1 MRLDALGLTAYGH
14 FTDATLSLPPPSSGA
29 PDLHI
34 VFGPNEA
41 GKSTLLAAWLDLL
54 FGFPNQTPYDFLHEK
69 RALRVQA
76 QLRDVS
82 GNAYALARIKGNVNT
97 LLDAATDQ
105 PVAPSVLASLLGGL
119 DRSSYTT
126 MFSLDDAT
134 LVKGGD
140 SILASEGDLGQLLFQ
155 ATAGLA
161 ELGERLR
168 DLRAQ
173 SDEWFRPRARKTQLH
188 AYRDRLKQLTEDRK
202 AVDLQVSA
210 WRKLCDDAQ
219 TADQTYQRALNARAQ
234 TQTLHDAL
242 ARDLAAL
249 PMLARLHREEAAL
262 STLPAPAPLPAEWV
276 ANLPEWQREH
286 TSLAALIPQAEA
298 ALADAE
304 HALDGLQADSAAL
317 RHVPDLDRLQARF
330 GVIDQQQDD
339 LPKRQ
344 SQRDN
349 LQAAIAQA
357 IADLG
362 LDGNH
367 HGDQNAAP
375 LAAPLRDALAT
386 LIEQD
391 SDLSRRAQ
399 LATQELAQ
407 ASDALVEIS
416 GADPAAQPDEA
427 RFQAQQNLQALLPEL
442 RAKDPLR
449 AHADATSAWNT
460 AQVAC
465 EHAFAALHPWQG
477 TPQALRNI
485 DLPAAQALRALGTQI
500 TDAEGDIRAA
510 ETETRRL
517 QTLVARAQAALGD
530 CAAPT
535 QDMLDAARD
544 LRDRLWAAHLHN
556 MNDAT
561 AREFAA
567 AMAAHDG
574 QTRQMIDAARMAER
588 LEQLRAHQAEL
599 AQALA
604 HKAQA
609 EAVLAD
615 LMDQLAALWARVH
628 PQDTGPPRSVADLL
642 VWQDQRAKAL
652 QDAHAQAQANTHL
665 DACISRLEQA
675 HATLCHAIAAIGENP
690 ASATDFSLLLAQAEG
705 LNANAARLTERRA
718 ALSRAQADLRRRQN
732 ALDQVQA
739 SRAAW
744 QTRWTD
750 TLAQTWIAP
759 TTPVPQVRAILT
771 ALDRLAPLRSELRDL
786 THRIDAIGKDE
797 RAFCDQLAALA
808 QDMDMPPHPDPR
820 VLWPQLRDRLRRA
833 QDIAEQ
839 RQRLIKARDT
849 ARAELDALMRRAR
862 ALEDATQAL
871 RAQFNTAS
879 LDMIAE
885 QMAAIRQAN
894 DASARVTDTRHDLAS
909 HLHCDDLAAEITR
922 LLALEPQAVGVE
934 RDTLAATLKAQ
945 DQALRE
951 AYARLAA
958 ARTELDSVGLDDAA
972 ARLEEERQTLVLQIA
987 EEARDYLARQAG
999 ILAVEQALR
1008 HYRDTH
1014 RSTMMDRAGHAF
1026 RALTCGRYKGLSTRP
1041 DGAREL
1047 LIARDARGAA
1057 KPVDTLSKGTSFQ
1070 LYLALR
1076 IAGYL
1081 ELAGSRPMVPFI
1093 ADDIMESFDDDRSA
1107 ATFRLLGDMAQKGQV
1122 IYLTHHAHLCEIAK
1136 RACPDA
1142 QIHDMRALSR

>member
-1 MRLDALGLTAYGH
+1 MRLEELGLTAYGH
-14 FTDATLSLPPPSSGA
+14 FTDAKLSLPEPASGA

-54 FGFPNQTPYDFLHEK
+54 FGFPNQTQYDFLHEK

-105 PVAPSVLASLLGGL
+105 PVAESVLASLLGGL
-119 DRSSYTT
+119 DRASYTT

-168 DLRAQ
+168 ELRTQ

-188 AYRDRLKQLTEDRK
+188 AHRDRLKQLIEDRK

-210 WRKLCDDAQ
+210 WRKLCEDAQ
-219 TADQTYQRALNARAQ
+219 TADQSYQRALSARAQ

-249 PMLARLHREEAAL
+249 PILARLQREDAAL
-262 STLPAPAPLPAEWV
+262 STLPDPAPLPAEWLT
-276 ANLPEWQREH
+276 NLPGWQREH
-286 TSLAALIPQAEA
+286 TSLAALIPQAQA

-304 HALDGLQADSAAL
+304 HALDGLDPDTAAL
-317 RHVPDLDRLQARF
+317 RHAPDLDRLQARF

-339 LPKRQ
+339 LPKRL

-349 LQAAIAQA
+349 LQARIAQV

-362 LDGNH
+362 LDGEQ
-367 HGDQNAAP
+367 DAAP
-375 LAAPLRDALAT
+375 LAAPVRDALSA

-399 LATQELAQ
+399 TASQELAQ
-407 ASDALVEIS
+407 AKEALQELSGNDAVAL
-416 GADPAAQPDEA
+416 PDDDQL
-427 RFQAQQNLQALLPEL
+427 QAQQHLQTLLPEL

-449 AHADATSAWNT
+449 AHADAKAAWDSARVT
-460 AQVAC
+460 CA
-465 EHAFAALHPWQG
+465 HAFAALWPWQG
-477 TPQALRNI
+477 TPDALRNI
-485 DLPAAQALRALGTQI
+485 DLPAPDALRALGARI
-500 TDAEGDIRAA
+500 ADAEGNVRAA
-510 ETETRRL
+510 EGEIRRL
-517 QTLVARAQAALGD
+517 QTLVARAQGALGE
-530 CAAPT
+530 CTSPT

-544 LRDRLWAAHLHN
+544 LRDRLWAAHLHK
-556 MNDAT
+556 MTEAT
-561 AREFAA
+561 AREFAT
-567 AMAAHDG
+567 AMAAHDA

-588 LEQLRAHQAEL
+588 LEQLRTHQAEL
-599 AQALA
+599 AQALD

-609 EAVLAD
+609 DAALAG
-615 LMDQLAALWARVH
+615 LLEQVAALWARVLA
-628 PQDTGPPRSVADLL
+628 QDSTARSVTDLL
-642 VWQDQRAKAL
+642 AWQDQRSKAL
-652 QDAHAQAQANTHL
+652 QDAQAQAQARLHL
-665 DACISRLEQA
+665 DDCTARLAQA
-675 HATLCHAIAAIGENP
+675 HDSLSHAIHAMGESP
-690 ASATDFSLLLAQAEG
+690 ASETDFTMLLAQAEG
-705 LNANAARLTERRA
+705 LNANAARLSARRA
-718 ALSRAQADLRRRQN
+718 ALSRAQAELKRRQN

-739 SRAAW
+739 DRADW
-744 QTRWTD
+744 QTRWTAQ
-750 TLAQTWIAP
+750 LAQTWIAQ
-759 TTPVPQVRAILT
+759 TAPVPQVRAILK
-771 ALDRLAPLRSELRDL
+771 ALDTLAPLRSELRDL
-786 THRIDAIGKDE
+786 THRIDAIRKDE
-797 RAFCDQLAALA
+797 RAFCDQLATLA

-833 QDIAEQ
+833 QDMAEH
-839 RQRLIKARDT
+839 RQRLRQARDT
-849 ARAELDALMRRAR
+849 ARADLDALMRRAR
-862 ALEDATQAL
+862 ALDDATQAL
-871 RAQFNTAS
+871 RAQFDTAS
-879 LDMIAE
+879 LDLIAE

-894 DASARVTDTRHDLAS
+894 DAAARVADTRHELQR
-909 HLHCDDLAAEITR
+909 HLHSDDLSAEITR
-922 LLALEPQAVGVE
+922 LQGLDPQAMTVE

-945 DQALRE
+945 DQAQRE
-951 AYARLAA
+951 AYAQLAA
-958 ARTELDSVGLDDAA
+958 AQTELDSVGLDDAA
-972 ARLEEERQTLVLQIA
+972 ARLDEERQTLILQITD
-987 EEARDYLARQAG
+987 EARDYLARQAG

-1008 HYRDTH
+1008 RYRDTH

-1026 RALTCGRYKGLSTRP
+1026 SALTCGRYKGLSTRP

-1093 ADDIMESFDDDRSA
+1093 ADDIMESFDDERSA
-1107 ATFRLLGDMAQKGQV
+1107 ATFRLLGDMAHKGQV
-1122 IYLTHHAHLCEIAK
+1122 IYLTHHAHLCDIAK

-1142 QIHDMRALSR
+1142 QIHDMRNLLG

>member
-14 FTDATLSLPPPSSGA
+14 FTDAKLSLPAPASGA

-54 FGFPNQTPYDFLHEK
+54 FGFPNQTQYDFLHEK

-82 GNAYALARIKGNVNT
+82 GKAYALARIKGNVNT

-105 PVAPSVLASLLGGL
+105 PVADTVLASLLGGL
-119 DRSSYTT
+119 DRASYTT

-188 AYRDRLKQLTEDRK
+188 AHRDRLKQLIEDRK

-210 WRKLCDDAQ
+210 WRKLCEDAQ
-219 TADQTYQRALNARAQ
+219 TADQAYQRALAARAQ

-249 PMLARLHREEAAL
+249 PILARLRREDAAL
-262 STLPAPAPLPAEWV
+262 STLPDPAPLPAEWV
-276 ANLPEWQREH
+276 ANLPDWQREH
-286 TSLAALIPQAEA
+286 TSLSALIPQAQA

-304 HALDGLQADSAAL
+304 HALDGLQADTAAL

-339 LPKRQ
+339 LPRRI
-344 SQRDN
+344 SERDAV
-349 LQAAIAQA
+349 QTRIAQV

-362 LDGNH
+362 LDG
-367 HGDQNAAP
+367 DQDAAP
-375 LAAPLRDALAT
+375 LAAPVRDALSS

-391 SDLSRRAQ
+391 ADLSRRAQ
-399 LATQELAQ
+399 IGRQELAQ
-407 ASDALVEIS
+407 AKDALAEMS
-416 GADPAAQPDEA
+416 GNDAAALPDDT
-427 RFQAQQNLQALLPEL
+427 QAQAGQHLQALLPDL

-449 AHADATSAWNT
+449 VHADAKSAWDS
-460 AQVAC
+460 ARVAC
-465 EHAFAALHPWQG
+465 EHAFAALWPWQG
-477 TPQALRNI
+477 TPDALRSI
-485 DLPAAQALRALGTQI
+485 DLPAADALRALGARI
-500 TDAEGDIRAA
+500 AEAEGNIRAA
-510 ETETRRL
+510 EGEVRRL
-517 QTLVARAQAALGD
+517 QTLVARAQGALGE
-530 CAAPT
+530 CAPPT
-535 QDMLDAARD
+535 QDALDAARD
-544 LRDRLWAAHLHN
+544 LRDRLWAAHLAQ
-556 MNDAT
+556 MSEAT

-574 QTRQMIDAARMAER
+574 QTRQMIGAARMAER
-588 LEQLRAHQAEL
+588 LDQLRAHQAEL
-599 AQALA
+599 AQAQD

-609 EAVLAD
+609 DGELAD
-615 LMDQLAALWARVH
+615 LREQLAMLWARVH
-628 PQDTGPPRSVADLL
+628 PQDSDPPRPVADLL
-642 VWQDQRAKAL
+642 AWQDQRAKAL
-652 QDAHAQAQANTHL
+652 QDAQTLAQARTHL
-665 DACISRLEQA
+665 EECTARLAQA
-675 HATLCHAIAAIGENP
+675 HDTLSRAIQAMGEIP
-690 ASATDFSLLLAQAEG
+690 ASETDFALLLAQAEG
-705 LNANAARLTERRA
+705 LNANAARLSERRA
-718 ALSRAQADLRRRQN
+718 ALSRAQADLGRRHN

-739 SRAAW
+739 DRADW
-744 QTRWTD
+744 QTRWTAE
-750 TLAQTWIAP
+750 LAQTWIAQAA
-759 TTPVPQVRAILT
+759 PVPQVRAILK

-786 THRIDAIGKDE
+786 THRIDAIRKDE
-797 RAFCDQLAALA
+797 RAFCDQLATLA
-808 QDMDMPPHPDPR
+808 QDMDMPPHADPR

-833 QDIAEQ
+833 QDTDEH
-839 RQRLIKARDT
+839 RQRLRQARDT
-849 ARAELDALMRRAR
+849 AHADLDALMRRAR
-862 ALEDATQAL
+862 ALDDATQAL
-871 RAQFNTAS
+871 RKQFDTAS
-879 LDMIAE
+879 LDRVAE
-885 QMAAIRQAN
+885 QMTAIRQAN
-894 DASARVTDTRHDLAS
+894 DASARVADTRHELAR
-909 HLHCDDLAAEITR
+909 HLHCDDLTPEITR
-922 LLALEPQAVGVE
+922 LQALDPQAMSVE

-945 DQALRE
+945 DQAQRE
-951 AYARLAA
+951 AYAQLAA
-958 ARTELDSVGLDDAA
+958 AQKDLDSVGLDDAA
-972 ARLEEERQTLVLQIA
+972 ARLEEERQTLILQI
-987 EEARDYLARQAG
+987 EDEARDYLARQAG

-1008 HYRDTH
+1008 RYRDTH
-1014 RSTMMDRAGHAF
+1014 RSTMMERAGQAF
-1026 RALTCGRYKGLSTRP
+1026 TALTCGRYKGLSTRP

-1093 ADDIMESFDDDRSA
+1093 ADDIMESFDDARSE

-1122 IYLTHHAHLCEIAK
+1122 IYLTHHAHLCDIAK
-1136 RACPDA
+1136 RACPDV
-1142 QIHDMRALSR
+1142 QIHDMRDL